1 MGEYAPD
8 GGVGKGDERML
19 TFNRILLVSDFSAS
33 AEAALH
39 YAAALTRQS
48 HAHLLVLHVIDTRVA
63 ALPRWSDIFRSIE
76 VFAALEAEETD
87 AFKRLLAHP
96 ALADLP
102 VEERIQHGNPMQCI
116 IDLASDVDLVV
127 MGAQGKDVGWGKA
140 PGKVARHVA
149 HGSPTPVLLVPEGG
163 GSAGLPAIGANTL
176 SMRRILLALHFAH
189 YAPQAVGLSRAIAT
203 MCEATLQ
210 VLQVVEPDK
219 VASYPLQAGAGLY
232 HNLDAVKV
240 LLAQRLA
247 ETVPDDPAGL
257 PVERLVVTGNA
268 AEVISQ
274 QSGALQADLVVMSVH
289 AYGSLQKFFTSST
302 VDAVM
307 EHVPCPLLAVP
318 FPRASWPFT
327 TSDNGFGTVD

>member
-1 MGEYAPD
+1 MV
-8 GGVGKGDERML
+8 GVGEGGERML

-63 ALPRWSDIFRSIE
+63 ALPRWSDIFHSIE
-76 VFAALEAEETD
+76 VFAALEADETD

-96 ALADLP
+96 ALADLK
-102 VEERIQHGNPMQCI
+102 VEGIIQHGNPMHRI
-116 IDLASDVDLVV
+116 IDLASDVDLIVIG
-127 MGAQGKDVGWGKA
+127 MRGKGVGGGKV

-163 GSAGLPAIGANTL
+163 GRAGVPAIGVDSL

-189 YAPQAVGLSRAIAT
+189 YAPQAVVLSRAIAT

-219 VASYPLQAGAGLY
+219 VASYPLHAGAGLY

-240 LLAQRLA
+240 LLEQRLA
-247 ETVPDDPAGL
+247 EAVPDDPTGL
-257 PVERLVVTGNA
+257 PVERLVTEGNA

-274 QSGALQADLVVMSVH
+274 QSVACQADLVVMSVH
-289 AYGSLQKFFTSST
+289 AYGTWQQFFTFST
-302 VDAVM
+302 ADAVM
-307 EHVPCPLLAVP
+307 EHALYPLLAVP
-318 FPRASWPFT
+318 FPHAVQSFT
-327 TSDNGFGTVD
+327 TSDNGFGTVR